1 MRAELPMK
9 LRDGELVYFDRQG
22 NEISLERF
30 DQLHST
36 NEYRFVAKDLVSGIW
51 RGAETNVAVV
61 ITIWTGGLD
70 SDLSDPPFLFET
82 TAFVRIGETPWTE
95 GMRLTDDPEAYF
107 HSTDEINVRQY
118 FDEKA
123 AMLGH
128 AEVLAEAQQYVLN
141 QQILKRSQS

>member
-1 MRAELPMK
+1 MK
-9 LRDGELVYFDRQG
+9 MRDGELVYFDRQG

-36 NEYRFVAKDLVSGIW
+36 KEYRFVAKDIVRGIW

-82 TAFVRIGETPWTE
+82 TAFVRVENRDE
-95 GMRLTDDPEAYF
+95 EHMGMRLTDDPEAYF
-107 HSTDEINVRQY
+107 QSTDKINVRQY
-118 FDEKA
+118 FNEKV